1 MAAKIIRP
9 PQPANPTID
18 EVCEEF
24 LAEQRKRLTPR
35 TLSRYEDVLG
45 LLRHHLNGYA
55 YPALVEGRSHR

>member
-1 MAAKIIRP
+1 MTAKIIRP

-45 LLRHHLNGYA
+45 LLFRF
-55 YPALVEGRSHR
+55 